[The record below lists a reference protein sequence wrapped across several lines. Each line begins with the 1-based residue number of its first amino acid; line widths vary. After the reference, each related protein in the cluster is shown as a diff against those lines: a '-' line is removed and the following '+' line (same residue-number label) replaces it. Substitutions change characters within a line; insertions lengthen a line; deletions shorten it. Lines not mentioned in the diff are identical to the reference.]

1 MAKVLHLL
9 DYQKNVLIKVLPAPA
24 QAQCL
29 NGGELR
35 AYRDILTML
44 TGKDYSFPD
53 TDEGLSE
60 VRG

>member
-1 MAKVLHLL
+1 MAKVLHLS
-9 DYQKNVLIKVLPAPA
+9 DYQKNVLIKVLPTPA

-60 VRG
+60 VRV